1 MMWGKIK
8 NWFWQEFLGPRNKWR
23 FRRRIALRVRWL
35 YFKRWWRE
43 TVSLTGLLMLL
54 LRPVM
59 LLLVGIGVPL
69 LIVSLTGLSFEPRDV
84 VNALKSPNSLD
95 WREAMQAILLFIGL
109 PSAFVLWAFRDANA
123 SAALENQRKDINLKE
138 FQEIQLRAAGA
149 LDEKLPALARQTLQI
164 AAIHQLRPFLRG
176 EYGKSFRRPAW
187 ELLKARLAT
196 SAEETGEM
204 AITDWIDRGRF
215 PFDDEESAGD
225 RAWRIADEIG
235 EKIGAI
241 RPGSVTLAERAL
253 IREEA
258 NCLFRNDL
266 PLQAGRYD
274 GLDLIG
280 TLLARLD
287 LSRAFFAGANLSKVH
302 LEGADLRWAHL
313 EGTKLNEA
321 HLEGADFYRAH
332 LENAQLEQAHL
343 ENSHFCMAH
352 LEGAYMNRAHLENAD
367 LSMAHLLYA
376 NLHMARLEGACLIW
390 SKLNNADFSGAC
402 LNHAQLDGVDLESA
416 VLTNAYM
423 RHANLSRASLVAAN
437 LRDAL
442 LEGANLRLAYLD
454 DRTVLTNAVYDDAT
468 IFADD
473 WYKISPDE
481 RDAARKPWR
490 DRGMIH
496 VSEVKR

>member
-1 MMWGKIK
+1 MWGKIK

-196 SAEETGEM
+196 SAEETGTL
-204 AITDWIDRGRF
+204 AITQWVERGGF
-215 PFDDEESAGD
+215 PAEEDED
-225 RAWRIADEIG
+225 KTLRAWKIAPE
-235 EKIGAI
+235 
-241 RPGSVTLAERAL
+241 
-253 IREEA
+253 IRE
-258 NCLFRNDL
+258 
-266 PLQAGRYD
+266 
-274 GLDLIG
+274 
-280 TLLARLD
+280 
-287 LSRAFFAGANLSKVH
+287 K
-302 LEGADLRWAHL
+302 
-313 EGTKLNEA
+313 
-321 HLEGADFYRAH
+321 
-332 LENAQLEQAHL
+332 
-343 ENSHFCMAH
+343 
-352 LEGAYMNRAHLENAD
+352 
-367 LSMAHLLYA
+367 
-376 NLHMARLEGACLIW
+376 
-390 SKLNNADFSGAC
+390 
-402 LNHAQLDGVDLESA
+402 
-416 VLTNAYM
+416 
-423 RHANLSRASLVAAN
+423 
-437 LRDAL
+437 RDAIAI
-442 LEGANLRLAYLD
+442 GHHG
-454 DRTVLTNAVYDDAT
+454 
-468 IFADD
+468 I
-473 WYKISPDE
+473 
-481 RDAARKPWR
+481 
-490 DRGMIH
+490 
-496 VSEVKR
+496 

>member
-1 MMWGKIK
+1 MWGKIK

-196 SAEETGEM
+196 SAAETGTL
-204 AITDWIDRGRF
+204 AITQWIENGGF
-215 PFDDEESAGD
+215 SEEEGESAED
-225 RAWRIADEIG
+225 QAERNVEEIR
-235 EKIGAI
+235 KKQYAI
-241 RPGSVTLAERAL
+241 VPSPVTQAERAL

-258 NCLFRNDL
+258 ERLLRDDL

-274 GLDLIG
+274 GVDLSG
-280 TLLARLD
+280 ALLARLD
-287 LSRAFFAGANLSKVH
+287 LERASFVGADLGWAHLEGANLSGAHLEGAGLSWAH
-302 LEGADLRWAHL
+302 LEGADLS
-313 EGTKLNEA
+313 GA
-321 HLEGADFYRAH
+321 HLEGADLSGAY
-332 LENAQLEQAHL
+332 LEGAYL
-343 ENSHFCMAH
+343 SGAH
-352 LEGAYMNRAHLENAD
+352 LEGAYLSGAHLEGAGLSWAHLEDAD
-367 LSMAHLLYA
+367 LNGAH
-376 NLHMARLEGACLIW
+376 
-390 SKLNNADFSGAC
+390 
-402 LNHAQLDGVDLESA
+402 
-416 VLTNAYM
+416 
-423 RHANLSRASLVAAN
+423 
-437 LRDAL
+437 
-442 LEGANLRLAYLD
+442 LD
-454 DRTVLTNAVYDDAT
+454 DRTDISGAVYDDAT
-468 IFADD
+468 RFAFD
-473 WYKISPDE
+473 WYDLTQAE

-490 DRGMIH
+490 DRGMKH
-496 VSEVKR
+496 VSEVRP